1 MFCLYNNGC
10 CGFVSLYYALK
21 FEKEDLL
28 KKYNIDCVEDLY
40 NLFMNEV
47 IDKYKHQPF
56 LNILLQPISIEY
68 LFLWKHA
75 VYKTEK
81 NIIEKNACSAIYF
94 GMMAKYLN
102 IHIKLIEIESSVSYY
117 DNMISNM
124 SKINKQIINPECVVS
139 IHLSGV
145 GSMGHA
151 EYIGKNDLEKKE
163 IYEFEK
169 HRELIKD
176 DIDFCE
182 HLNNWH
188 DDENDDDFLKDFEQD
203 IQDINNYYKSLCT

>member
-10 CGFVSLYYALK
+10 CGFVSLYFALK
-21 FEKEDLL
+21 FKKKDLL

-56 LNILLQPISIEY
+56 LNIEPISIENIFIWKY
-68 LFLWKHA
+68 L
-75 VYKTEK
+75 VYYTEK

-102 IHIKLIEIESSVSYY
+102 IHINLIEIQSSVSYF
-117 DNMISNM
+117 DNIISYM
-124 SKINKQIINPECVVS
+124 SKINKQIINPECLIS
-139 IHLSGV
+139 IHLSLLGNTR
-145 GSMGHA
+145 HA

-176 DIDFCE
+176 DINSLE
-182 HLNNWH
+182 HLYNCL
-188 DDENDDDFLKDFEQD
+188 DDENDDDFLYDFEQD
-203 IQDINNYYKSLCT
+203 IQDINNYYGVL